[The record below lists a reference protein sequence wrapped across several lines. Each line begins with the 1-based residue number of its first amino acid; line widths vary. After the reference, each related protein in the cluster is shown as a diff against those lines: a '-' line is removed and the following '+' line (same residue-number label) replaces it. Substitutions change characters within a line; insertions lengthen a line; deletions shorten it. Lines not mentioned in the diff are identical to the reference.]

1 MPQDEVLIC
10 RSCKVAAHAK
20 FVDGQ
25 MTSISCPSCGLLV
38 EGDAAYEMYLK
49 QARYLSIQKAQN
61 AVKRAFS
68 KNRAVRY
75 EPSRIN
81 ESRDPFIISKPEP

>member
-25 MTSISCPSCGLLV
+25 MTST
-38 EGDAAYEMYLK
+38 
-49 QARYLSIQKAQN
+49 QATLE
-61 AVKRAFS
+61 S
-68 KNRAVRY
+68 KG
-75 EPSRIN
+75 
-81 ESRDPFIISKPEP
+81 